1 MRLRGIAQH
10 CPGSQRKVRNRTQKP
25 RISPTDIPGSR
36 DQRWEAI
43 SRETAGKLQ
52 KSLLP
57 KLVVN
62 LPDAIDEGLAID
74 TAVTLHTRL
83 DDNF

>member
-1 MRLRGIAQH
+1 MGGYKQVNCWKA
-10 CPGSQRKVRNRTQKP
+10 
-25 RISPTDIPGSR
+25 
-36 DQRWEAI
+36 
-43 SRETAGKLQ
+43 AGKLQ